1 MKNFLRRAI
10 RNPFFQVI
18 SGIVIVMII
27 GGWIISQLEGAE
39 DITKGSNPFWWAI
52 VTMTTVGYGDLTPK
66 SSTGRLLAVVVMFG
80 GISLTALLT
89 ATISSIFVAKRL
101 REDKGLEKIKSTGHI
116 LLCGWNKNIDRIL
129 DSLQN
134 LSVDRKTIIVLINT
148 ESEDTVTAIRSKF
161 RQLKFKF
168 VRGDFTRESVL
179 EQANLKEAS
188 TAIIVPYD
196 ALDTGSHPDEKTIF
210 ATLTIKTMAPKV
222 QVVAYL
228 TERENLTHIKR
239 ANVDEV
245 ILQDDFGAYMVASH
259 VLMPGV
265 PQTVDRLL
273 NTQKS
278 PSFERVKIP
287 SEYVGKPY
295 TVLFDYFREEHNWL
309 LISVFSQEE
318 QIGIGEVLSS
328 DTSAL
333 DAFIER
339 KLKEAGHSL
348 KEESK
353 MSVVINPDN
362 SYIIQENEKAI
373 VIQ

>member
-10 RNPFFQVI
+10 RNPFLQVI
-18 SGIVIVMII
+18 SGIVIVMFI
-27 GGWIISQLEGAE
+27 GGWVISQLEGAE

-52 VTMTTVGYGDLTPK
+52 VTMTTVGYGDFFPK

-134 LSVDRKTIIVLINT
+134 LSEGRKTIIVLINT
-148 ESEDTVTAIRSKF
+148 ESEDTVTAIRGKF

-196 ALDTGSHPDEKTIF
+196 ALDIGSHPDEKTIF

-259 VLMPGV
+259 VLAPGL

-287 SEYVGKPY
+287 HEYIGKPY
-295 TVLFDYFREEHNWL
+295 TELFDYFREECNWL

-362 SYIIQENEKAI
+362 SYLIQENEKAI